1 MKARTALL
9 ASLLVLTTPVTAG
22 AQATARGADPE
33 GLPAT
38 VTLPP
43 ELDAVLRA
51 YEMAWSAR
59 DASALADLF
68 TPDGFVMRPGRPP
81 AVGRDAIEAAYRGL
95 GGPLVLRPW
104 SWGAEG
110 AVGWILGGWAGAHDQ
125 PDLGK
130 FVLALRRSPTGTWR
144 IAADIDNGN

>member
-1 MKARTALL
+1 MKAAPLL
-9 ASLLVLTTPVTAG
+9 FACLLVLATPLTAV
-22 AQATARGADPE
+22 AQDTSPGADRE
-33 GLPAT
+33 GLPPT

-51 YEMAWSAR
+51 YEIAWSAR

-68 TPDGFVMRPGRPP
+68 TTDGFVMRPGRPP

-104 SWGAEG
+104 SWAAEG
-110 AVGWILGGWAGAHDQ
+110 DVGWILGGWAGTPDQ
-125 PDLGK
+125 PSVGK